1 VTATAGAWARPL
13 AVLPAARLR
22 LPSLGWLVFA
32 TALAGYL
39 ALGAY
44 LALVLHA
51 MHGDAYS
58 RVTNASYVLFS
69 RDPHLAAI
77 GFVWPPLPTLFELV
91 LVPLKLV
98 WPPMVEQGF
107 AAVIMSAVF
116 MAGAVYQL
124 TRALAEFAV
133 PRLPRLL
140 LVAAFALH
148 PMIVYYGVIGTSEAP
163 TIFFLLLTARHLA
176 RWVRESAVTPLV
188 LAGLGLAGAYL
199 TRYEAMF
206 SAIGVVAVVALF
218 SLVRSEGRLRERWDA
233 TVADGAIVLAPF
245 VLAFIGWA
253 FASWL
258 IVGSPFTQFTSAYG
272 NASQISVQ
280 GSGEQGDPMTVKAGL
295 ALRRLGAVD
304 IAMPSAIGLAALVG
318 WRRRDDRWLAIVAV
332 FAPALAFL
340 TAGYLTN
347 TLFPWLRFFILAVPM
362 GALLLGLAIGGL
374 ARGPDAPHPDGRA
387 RRWLG
392 TLVRGA
398 TIAAIVVAALL
409 PVPAAGMAMLDP
421 TIAIEESRD
430 LAGLLGAAPGSD
442 DRPGADLR
450 TFATEREIAGYL
462 DGLHLSVGAVLVDT
476 FSGFAIVAQ
485 SADPRQFVITP
496 DQDFRAV
503 LADPQAF
510 GVRYLLAPARAG
522 NGLLDALNVAYP
534 TLWSDGA
541 GFASP
546 ERTFE
551 GRGGSGEW
559 ALYRLA
565 TP

>member
-1 VTATAGAWARPL
+1 VTAVAAPWERPV
-13 AVLPAARLR
+13 AAFPAARLR
-22 LPSLGWLVFA
+22 LPGLGWVVFA

-77 GFVWPPLPTLFELV
+77 GFVWPPLPTLFELA
-91 LVPLKLV
+91 LVPLRLV

-124 TRALAEFAV
+124 SRALGEFAV
-133 PRLPRLL
+133 PRLPRFL

-176 RWVRESAVTPLV
+176 RWIREPAVTPLV

-206 SAIGVVAVVALF
+206 SAVGVAGVVALF
-218 SLVRSEGRLRERWDA
+218 SLARSEGRARERWDA
-233 TVADGAIVLAPF
+233 AVADVAIVLAPF
-245 VLAFIGWA
+245 VLALVGWA

-272 NASQISVQ
+272 NASQIGVQ
-280 GSGEQGDPMTVKAGL
+280 GSGEQMDSMAVKAGL

-304 IAMPSAIGLAALVG
+304 IALPSAIGLALIVG
-318 WRRRDDRWLAIVAV
+318 WRRRDDRWLAVLAA

-340 TAGYLTN
+340 IAGYLTN

-362 GALLLGLAIGGL
+362 TALLLGLAIGGM
-374 ARGPDAPHPDGRA
+374 ARRPDDPRPDSRA

-392 TLVRGA
+392 TLARGA
-398 TIAAIVVAALL
+398 AIAAIVVAALL
-409 PVPAAGMAMLDP
+409 PVPAAAMAMLDR
-421 TIAIEESRD
+421 TIAVEESRD
-430 LAGLLGAAPGSD
+430 LTGLLGPSAGSD

-450 TFATEREIAGYL
+450 TFATEREIAAYL
-462 DGLHLSVGAVLVDT
+462 DGLQLPPGTVLVDA

-485 SADPRQFVITP
+485 SDDPRQFVITP

-510 GVRYLLAPARAG
+510 GVRYLLAPARSG

-534 TLWSDGA
+534 TLWTDGA

-546 ERTFE
+546 ERTFAA
-551 GRGGSGEW
+551 RGASGEW
-559 ALYRLA
+559 ALYRVA